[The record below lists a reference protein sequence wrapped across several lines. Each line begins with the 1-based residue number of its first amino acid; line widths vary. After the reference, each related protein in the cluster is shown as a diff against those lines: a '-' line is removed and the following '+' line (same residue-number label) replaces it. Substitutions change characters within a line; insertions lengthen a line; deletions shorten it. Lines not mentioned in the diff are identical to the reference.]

1 MPSDSPIA
9 VVQAQLDAY
18 NARDIEALLRAYAPD
33 AEQYMLHGERLAQ
46 GHEQLRSRFLARFAE
61 PDLHARLL
69 ARTVMGAVVV
79 DYEVVTRNF
88 PEGQGTMEMLCVY
101 EVLNGRIQKA
111 SFAFGEKKLDAS

>member
-101 EVLNGRIQKA
+101 EVLNGRIRKA